1 MQNCDRELTYLSQ
14 RIYCLLISTLPFQD
28 NRNSKTTIINPITII
43 SPILSRYDSR
53 YDAIGKLR
61 CFFFV
66 VKRIIE
72 NALFNL
78 L

>member
-28 NRNSKTTIINPITII
+28 NRNSKTTII

-66 VKRIIE
+66 VKNIIE

-78 L
+78 LW